1 MENVIKTLIRY
12 DQFSASLLVGVRV
25 SPRELELVRSDSN
38 AELIN
43 LYIQRAKD
51 SGRMRDGSS

>member
-51 SGRMRDGSS
+51 S